1 MEVARRTE
9 PSNALEVRIYPFYN
23 QDRGYPPDACA
34 VQVARKRVTEQP
46 AEIELN
52 VFPYTTVERLVHD
65 TSSKNT
71 YHYSIYASITGG
83 GFGAKPLFF
92 ATDADE
98 NRRQRATFGQF
109 LQAVG
114 VITPGDWG
122 LTVHSAGE
130 LYRSLDLTLEILE
143 DAGASVLSTLLAKYH
158 VNVLTGDSNQVI
170 QIVHHIST
178 LLREERDK
186 INLDKIMYTS
196 EMLTSA
202 QRAYIGRPVRR
213 LILLSPTLLPDGER
227 GIVVQT
233 SLTRLRN
240 PLVRYV
246 TGDVG
251 SLHPLPDH
259 VRTLLPETKWRHFRI
274 LRLTGRDR
282 RFMQTRWTHLWGRR
296 YEVRVL
302 CVARDEDAISIQQ
315 AIADRITTFL
325 HVYGMN
331 DHRFW
336 LKFAESI
343 DGFERSDTGRR
354 VIKFIDRYYN
364 EQESAPIVNP

>member
-1 MEVARRTE
+1 MLYVLGENGGSQADGAVKRPRFIKRL
-9 PSNALEVRIYPFYN
+9 SNPKKFGFTRSTIKIGGIRPMPVLFKLPGN
-23 QDRGYPPDACA
+23 G
-34 VQVARKRVTEQP
+34 
-46 AEIELN
+46 
-52 VFPYTTVERLVHD
+52 YTTVERLVHD

-186 INLDKIMYTS
+186 INLDKI
-196 EMLTSA
+196 
-202 QRAYIGRPVRR
+202 I

-259 VRTLLPETKWRHFRI
+259 AVIADSVLIEMK
-274 LRLTGRDR
+274 
-282 RFMQTRWTHLWGRR
+282 TRWTHLWGRR